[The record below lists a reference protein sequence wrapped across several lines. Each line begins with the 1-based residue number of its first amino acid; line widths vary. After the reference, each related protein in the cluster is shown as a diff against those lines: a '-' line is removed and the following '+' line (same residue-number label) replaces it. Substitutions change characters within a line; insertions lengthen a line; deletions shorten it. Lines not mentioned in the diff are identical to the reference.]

1 MSRLLLRALST
12 YVASIHSLGL
22 PLRINGKLMERI
34 KVNLIMRVFVPS
46 ITWNLI
52 TRVLAFY
59 HMKLPQSTELE
70 QERCDPRSEAG
81 VRSTPWLWVNKLWE
95 WIEIWPPKTPVV
107 QAKPERQI
115 CRHKKRNILKTTYP
129 VLISQSE
136 LFFHLSEGSGKAGHL
151 NFISFMRCA
160 ILIGKFVTVT

>member
-59 HMKLPQSTELE
+59 HVKLPQSTALE

-81 VRSTPWLWVNKLWE
+81 VRSTPWLWVYKLWE
-95 WIEIWPPKTPVV
+95 WIEIWPPKRLLYKLNLNPKSV
-107 QAKPERQI
+107 AIKSEISWKPLTLSSLASLSCSSIWARDLV
-115 CRHKKRNILKTTYP
+115 RLVTW
-129 VLISQSE
+129 IS
-136 LFFHLSEGSGKAGHL
+136 
-151 NFISFMRCA
+151 
-160 ILIGKFVTVT
+160 

>member
-1 MSRLLLRALST
+1 MSRLLLCALST

-22 PLRINGKLMERI
+22 PLRINGNLMECI
-34 KVNLIMRVFVPS
+34 KLNLIMRVFVPS

-59 HMKLPQSTELE
+59 HVKLPQSTELE

-81 VRSTPWLWVNKLWE
+81 VRSSPWLWVYKLWE

-136 LFFHLSEGSGKAGHL
+136 LFLHLSEGSGKAGHL
-151 NFISFMRCA
+151 NFISFMRWA
-160 ILIGKFVTVT
+160 ILIG